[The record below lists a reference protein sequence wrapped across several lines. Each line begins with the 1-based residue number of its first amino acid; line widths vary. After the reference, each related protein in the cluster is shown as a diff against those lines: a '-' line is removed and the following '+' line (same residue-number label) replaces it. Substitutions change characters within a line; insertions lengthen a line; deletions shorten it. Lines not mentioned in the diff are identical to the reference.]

1 MHKHRKLA
9 KFVHRFG
16 KKEFLLLFHLINCI
30 FVTYSL
36 GVCYANGTGV
46 SQDYAEAVKW
56 YRKSAEQGMAYA
68 QNDLGVCY
76 ADGTGVSQDHVEA
89 VKWYRISAEQ
99 GCAVAQFNLGECYE
113 YGNGVLKD
121 IPEAI
126 KWYTKAA
133 EQGDEESAERIK
145 VLKQEGEQ

>member
-30 FVTYSL
+30 FVQYSL

-46 SQDYAEAVKW
+46 SQD
-56 YRKSAEQGMAYA
+56 
-68 QNDLGVCY
+68 
-76 ADGTGVSQDHVEA
+76 HVEA
-89 VKWYRISAEQ
+89 VKWYRKSAEQ

-133 EQGDEESAERIK
+133 EQGDEEAAERIK
-145 VLKQEGEQ
+145 VLRQKSDK

>member
-1 MHKHRKLA
+1 MLCKWYGCFSGL
-9 KFVHRFG
+9 
-16 KKEFLLLFHLINCI
+16 
-30 FVTYSL
+30 S
-36 GVCYANGTGV
+36 
-46 SQDYAEAVKW
+46 EAVKW
-56 YRKSAEQGMAYA
+56 YRKSAEQGNAGA
-68 QNDLGVCY
+68 QCNLGYCY
-76 ADGTGVSQDHVEA
+76 ANGTGVSQDHVEA

-133 EQGDEESAERIK
+133 EQGDEEAAERIK
-145 VLKQEGEQ
+145 VLRQKNDK